1 MTASLTDRYVTAT
14 VRDLDDDQR
23 AEVERELR
31 TTIED
36 MIDGRLEA
44 GAPSR
49 PEAERAV
56 LTELGDPVRARRRL
70 QRTPPVPH
78 RAERL
83 PPVAPGHDR
92 AAVDPRTAGDRGQ
105 PRRAPV
111 RRRRRDRRRR
121 PGGRRGPVGRLHG
134 RRQRRLLGDR
144 GVRARRARQGRDRR
158 RARVGPRPAAR
169 RRRHRAGGPRRDGG
183 VGRVPRRGRR
193 SRSSGSRPARR

>member
-56 LTELGDPVRARRRL
+56 LAELGDPVRLAAGYSGRPLYLIGPSVYPQWRRL
-70 QRTPPVPH
+70 MT
-78 RAERL
+78 
-83 PPVAPGHDR
+83 R
-92 AAVDPRTAGDRGQ
+92 AADDAG
-105 PRRAPV
+105 AV
-111 RRRRRDRRRR
+111 W
-121 PGGRRGPVGRLHG
+121 
-134 RRQRRLLGDR
+134 
-144 GVRARRARQGRDRR
+144 
-158 RARVGPRPAAR
+158 
-169 RRRHRAGGPRRDGG
+169 
-183 VGRVPRRGRR
+183 
-193 SRSSGSRPARR
+193 

>member
-1 MTASLTDRYVTAT
+1 MNASLTDRYVTAT

-56 LTELGDPVRARRRL
+56 LAELGDPVRLAAGYSGRPLYLIGPRVYPQWRRVMTVLLTHAGAAR
-70 QRTPPVPH
+70 H
-78 RAERL
+78 
-83 PPVAPGHDR
+83 
-92 AAVDPRTAGDRGQ
+92 RGQ

-111 RRRRRDRRRR
+111 RRRRRDGWRGAGR
-121 PGGRRGPVGRLHG
+121 RRGPVGR
-134 RRQRRLLGDR
+134 
-144 GVRARRARQGRDRR
+144 ASWS
-158 RARVGPRPAAR
+158 P
-169 RRRHRAGGPRRDGG
+169 
-183 VGRVPRRGRR
+183 
-193 SRSSGSRPARR
+193 STSCSG